1 MKHSLP
7 LFFVLLSAVI
17 GTTMQT
23 VAQSKW
29 GVDCRPSL
37 NFPTKLF
44 NGSKLEPGFGF
55 DIGVTYNVIGNAS
68 IFGGWG
74 WSLFPQNKTHGN
86 AMNVEKMGSNAGIK
100 YVQPLNNYN
109 LAYFVKGAAV
119 YQHIKVEKAT
129 EKRFNSGQEWGWQ
142 IESGLSLPL
151 DQNIS
156 LEPGLKYTSLKG
168 IIRQDG
174 SDKNFQLN
182 DLSAGIILSIK
193 IGRQ

>member
-1 MKHSLP
+1 MKYSLS
-7 LFFVLLSAVI
+7 LFFVLLLAI
-17 GTTMQT
+17 MATTSE
-23 VAQSKW
+23 AGGQSKW

-37 NFPTKLF
+37 NIPTKLF

-55 DIGVTYNVIGNAS
+55 DIGVTYNVIGNAA

-74 WSLFPQNKTHGN
+74 WTLFPQNKTDGN
-86 AMNVEKMGSNAGIK
+86 AMNVEKMGSDVGIK
-100 YVQPLNNYN
+100 YTQPLNNFN
-109 LAYFVKGAAV
+109 LAYFVKGGAM

-151 DQNIS
+151 DPNIS
-156 LEPGLKYTSLKG
+156 LEPGLKYTSLSG

-174 SDKNFQLN
+174 SEKDFQLN

>member
-1 MKHSLP
+1 MKRFLS
-7 LFFVLLSAVI
+7 LFFSFLLIVM
-17 GTTMQT
+17 GNTTE
-23 VAQSKW
+23 VAGQSTW

-74 WSLFPQNKTHGN
+74 WSLFPQNKTGGN
-86 AMNVEKMGSNAGIK
+86 EMNVEKMGTNVGIK
-100 YVQPLNNYN
+100 YIQPLNSYD
-109 LAYFVKGAAV
+109 LAYFVKGGAV
-119 YQHIKVEKAT
+119 YQHVKVEKAS

-142 IESGLSLPL
+142 VESGLSLPL
-151 DQNIS
+151 DRNIS
-156 LEPGLKYTSLKG
+156 LEPGLKYTSLSG
-168 IIRQDG
+168 NMHQDG
-174 SDKNFQLN
+174 SDKEFKLN

-193 IGRQ
+193 IGR

>member
-1 MKHSLP
+1 
-7 LFFVLLSAVI
+7 
-17 GTTMQT
+17 
-23 VAQSKW
+23 
-29 GVDCRPSL
+29 
-37 NFPTKLF
+37 
-44 NGSKLEPGFGF
+44 
-55 DIGVTYNVIGNAS
+55 
-68 IFGGWG
+68 
-74 WSLFPQNKTHGN
+74 
-86 AMNVEKMGSNAGIK
+86 
-100 YVQPLNNYN
+100 
-109 LAYFVKGAAV
+109 V